1 MTQPRL
7 TAKSVADILQN
18 PKLNTKA
25 ILHDQKYP
33 SADPQKFRTPY
44 YQGCVAAIRQYFSNG
59 NDPKILHHWR
69 NKLLSTKNEARR
81 VNNIR
86 ALDVFSASSMAKRSL
101 VPTTNKRYIATVGQ
115 VDISLSADMQALQ
128 AGELHVVYFHCRG
141 MPIDPQVADLT
152 ANVAHW
158 VLDNNGIPTS
168 PSQIEIMD
176 LFVGKVLK
184 ASTWKPS
191 IQATLAARA
200 HAIAQLWAQL

>member
-1 MTQPRL
+1 MTQARL

-44 YQGCVAAIRQYFSNG
+44 YQGCIAAIRQYFANG

-69 NKLLSTKNEARR
+69 NKLVSIKNEARR
-81 VNNIR
+81 INNIR

-101 VPTTNKRYIATVGQ
+101 VPTTNKRYMATVAH

-128 AGELHVVYFHCRG
+128 AGQLHVVYFHCRG
-141 MPIDPQVADLT
+141 IPMDPQLADLI

-158 VLDNNGIPTS
+158 VLDKNGVPTS
-168 PSQIEIMD
+168 PSQIEIVD
-176 LFVGKVLK
+176 LFVGKTLK
-184 ASTWKPS
+184 ASTWMPT
-191 IQATLAARA
+191 IQGSLAARA
-200 HAIAQLWAQL
+200 HAIAQMWTQL